1 MSNNFKKIALGL
13 LALVLFGACSSET
26 KDKEEIGRYVPVPPP
41 DNAGG
46 IYVLDTKTGLVY
58 HVYFKDPD
66 IYFTKINPTNPEV
79 KTAKILQPLA
89 NNYKSKTYE

>member
-13 LALVLFGACSSET
+13 FALVLFGACSSET
-26 KDKEEIGRYVPVPPP
+26 KDKEEIGRYVPIPPT
-41 DNAGG
+41 DNSLGVG
-46 IYVLDTKTGLVY
+46 ILDTKTGLVY

-66 IYFTKINPTNPEV
+66 IYFTKTNLTNPEV
-79 KTAKILQPLA
+79 KTAKIIQPLA